1 MVLNSSKLP
10 EETKRELASI
20 LDKSK
25 PEEAEKMVTNME
37 QTLGRMY
44 EEGIEEGILEG
55 KMKDARKML
64 AKNLSEDFIA
74 DITELPLEEIK
85 KLKSEIAG
93 ETH

>member
-1 MVLNSSKLP
+1 
-10 EETKRELASI
+10 
-20 LDKSK
+20 
-25 PEEAEKMVTNME
+25 MVTNME

-44 EEGIEEGILEG
+44 EEGILEG